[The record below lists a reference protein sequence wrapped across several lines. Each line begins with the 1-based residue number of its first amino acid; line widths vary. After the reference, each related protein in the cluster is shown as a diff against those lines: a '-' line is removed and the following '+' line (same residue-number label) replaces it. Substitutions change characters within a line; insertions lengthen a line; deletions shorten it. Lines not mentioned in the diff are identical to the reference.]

1 MSTETI
7 TLKIPSLLAQQLSI
21 TNEMFLVDIVER
33 GLRDFKIDMALEQYS
48 RGNLSFGGAAEQA
61 NLSQSILARY
71 AYAKGIEPPFS
82 TETVT
87 EELGDILC

>member
-7 TLKIPSLLAQQLSI
+7 TLKIPSSLAQELSI
-21 TNEMFLVDIVER
+21 TSEMFLADIVER

-48 RGNLSFGGAAEQA
+48 RGNISFGGAANKA
-61 NLSQSILARY
+61 NVSQSILARY
-71 AYAKGIEPPFS
+71 AYAKGMEPPFS
-82 TETVT
+82 AETVT